1 MINPADRNIL
11 RGLASKIAGYAA
23 LPIQDE
29 RRDLW
34 YKHNSLEVTRPVI
47 FCDPE
52 NSWNEI
58 IPQSSLQCEDP
69 LARAWEFGLR
79 VSLFRCEKMKD
90 DVVISPYF
98 DIAHVHTQ
106 SDWGMHENIIGGGAG
121 RAYTWDSPLKSYD
134 DLDKLRFPEIT
145 VDYAA
150 TDRLLNEASGIFGDI
165 LTVRLNSR
173 WWWSFGMTWTL
184 AQIRG
189 LEQMMLDMIDNPEGL
204 HQLMAILRD
213 GNNAKMDF
221 LQDNGLLYLNNDG
234 SYVGS
239 GGFGWTH
246 ELPQS
251 DFDGKVRTQDM
262 WGFAESQETVAVSP
276 DMFEEFIFPYQLPL
290 LKRFGLNCYGCCE
303 PVDTRWRIIKQIPN
317 LRRISVSPWSSIP
330 KMAEYLED
338 KYILSLKPN
347 PSMLAME
354 SFNENLVRESL
365 RQSMDQAKGCCLE
378 VVMKDNHTLRNEPE
392 RAVRWVEI
400 ALQEAESFSNQSI
413 W

>member
-1 MINPADRNIL
+1 MISLADRNIL
-11 RGLASKIAGYAA
+11 RELASMVAGYAA
-23 LPIQDE
+23 LPIQAE

-34 YKHNSLEVTRPVI
+34 YKHNSLEKTRPVI

-58 IPQSSLQCEDP
+58 IPQSSLICEDP

-98 DIAHVHTQ
+98 DVAHVHTQ

-134 DLDKLRFPEIT
+134 DLNKLRYPEIT

-150 TDRLLNEASGIFGDI
+150 TDRLLDEASGIFGDI

-221 LQDNGLLYLNNDG
+221 LQENGLLYLNNDG

-246 ELPQS
+246 ELPQP
-251 DFDGKVRTQDM
+251 DFDGKVRTQDI

-354 SFNENLVRESL
+354 SFNENLVRENL

-400 ALQEAESFSNQSI
+400 ALEEAENFSN
-413 W
+413 

>member
-1 MINPADRNIL
+1 MIGPADRGII
-11 RGLASKIAGYAA
+11 RGLASKVAEYAV

-29 RRDLW
+29 RRELW
-34 YKHNSLEVTRPVI
+34 YKHNALEKTRPLI

-58 IPQSSLQCEDP
+58 IPQSSLKCEDP
-69 LARAWEFGLR
+69 LARAWEFGLN
-79 VSLFRCEKMKD
+79 VAVFRAEKMKD

-98 DIAHVHTQ
+98 DVAHVHTMT
-106 SDWGMHENIIGGGAG
+106 DWGMHETIIGGGSG
-121 RAYTWDSPLKSYD
+121 CAYTWDSPLKSYD
-134 DLDKLRFPEIT
+134 ELDKLRFPEIT

-150 TDRLLNEASGIFGDI
+150 TDALLNQVSDLLGDI
-165 LTVRLNSR
+165 LTVRLNTR

-189 LEQMMLDMIDNPEGL
+189 LEQMMLDMIDNPDGL
-204 HQLMAILRD
+204 HQLMGILRD
-213 GNNAKMDF
+213 GNLAKMDF
-221 LQDNGLLYLNNDG
+221 LQNNDLLSLNNDG
-234 SYVGS
+234 TYVGS

-246 ELPQS
+246 ELPQP
-251 DFDGKVRTQDM
+251 DFDGKVRTCDM

-276 DMFEEFIFPYQLPL
+276 DMFGEFIFPYQLPL
-290 LKRFGLNCYGCCE
+290 MERFGLNCYGCCE
-303 PVDTRWRIIKQIPN
+303 PVDTRWHVIKQAPN

-347 PSMLAME
+347 PSLLAME
-354 SFNENLVRESL
+354 SFNEGLIRDNL

-392 RAVRWVEI
+392 RAVKWVEI
-400 ALQEAESFSNQSI
+400 ALQEAEKY
-413 W
+413 